1 MSQQKFHLVGQDLLS
16 RKVDVFG
23 MGRYKWYGEQLHTD
37 LFGSVIALMMI
48 AAFTSCYHILPAVTA
63 AAAHR
68 FDVVSRQVRTAKM
81 SPAVQAQIG
90 ITTKECDEI
99 GRAHV

>member
-16 RKVDVFG
+16 RKVDVLG
-23 MGRYKWYGEQLHTD
+23 VGRYKWYGQQLHTD

-48 AAFTSCYHILPAVTA
+48 AAFTGCNHVLPTVTA
-63 AAAHR
+63 TAAHR
-68 FDVVSRQVRTAKM
+68 FNVVSRQLRTAKM

-90 ITTKECDEI
+90 ITTKECDVI
-99 GRAHV
+99 